1 MFLKI
6 KYALYGFF
14 LIAATALVTKYLVD
28 LGLVPFYDLLE
39 KPTVTPKNNYFVYIW
54 NAIYILLFM
63 GFYTALLSKQNREQ
77 FLDFNILFILQLF
90 LQILWTFSFFYLQ
103 QINTSAIVIIILD
116 MVAALVMHTLFF
128 INIWSFILFIPYF
141 LWLLF
146 ATFLN
151 IYIAFLN

>member
-14 LIAATALVTKYLVD
+14 LIATTALVTKYLVD

-39 KPTVTPKNNYFVYIW
+39 KPVLTPRNDYFVYIW
-54 NAIYILLFM
+54 NTIYVLLFL
-63 GFYTALLSKQNREQ
+63 GFYTALLSKQSHEQ
-77 FLDFNILFILQLF
+77 FLDLNILFISQLF
-90 LQILWTFSFFYLQ
+90 LQVLWTFSFFYLQ

-116 MVAALVMHTLFF
+116 MVAALVMHTLLF

-151 IYIAFLN
+151 VYIAFLN